1 MDLSE
6 KINKCLVENRLIL
19 QSSDIDL
26 DEAKRL
32 GVPVYNNAGI
42 LAGYFIED
50 GFDNYS
56 AYCNLSRGNFA
67 NAFRV
72 SSVLSFL
79 NIDKPTE
86 VLFEYMDLVCKN
98 YFDTSKFIIDRNII
112 LKNIQKVKDGLYE
125 VYPITKKY
133 FWVRP
138 YTSVGAEDKMVEG
151 IMLQG
156 KRSIVMSQY
165 NKSKRIDTISKIEN
179 AVNLLI
185 AEGNEENTFL
195 TINDIEKISGIP
207 KKTISNIYGL
217 FKTEIDRYN
226 VSMFNTSVYAEFIKI
241 SNVAAISS
249 SIIKF
254 KDDLETKLTKRKV
267 AKKSE
272 LHINTIY
279 NLWLEDDVQEALEEY
294 NKWVK
299 QFKK

>member
-1 MDLSE
+1 MDISE

-32 GVPVYNNAGI
+32 GVPVYNNSGI

-50 GFDNYS
+50 GFDSYS
-56 AYCNLSRGNFA
+56 AYCNVSKGNFA

-79 NIDKPTE
+79 NIDKPTD
-86 VLFEYMDLVCKN
+86 VLFEYMDLVCKK
-98 YFDTSKFIIDRNII
+98 YFDTDRFTIDRNII

-133 FWVRP
+133 FWVKP
-138 YTSVGAEDKMVEG
+138 YTSVGAEDKIVEG

-156 KRSIVMSQY
+156 KRSLVMSQY

-195 TINDIEKISGIP
+195 TINDIEKVSGVP
-207 KKTISNIYGL
+207 KKTISNIYNL

-226 VSMFNTSVYAEFIKI
+226 VSMFNTSIYAEFVKI
-241 SNVAAISS
+241 SNVATISS
-249 SIIKF
+249 SIVKF
-254 KDDLETKLTKRKV
+254 KDELETKLTKRKV

>member
-26 DEAKRL
+26 DEAKRI
-32 GVPVYNNAGI
+32 GSPVYNRSGV

-56 AYCNLSRGNFA
+56 AYCNVSKGNFA

-86 VLFEYMDLVCKN
+86 VLFEYMDLVCKK
-98 YFDTSKFIIDRNII
+98 YFDTDRFTIDRNII
-112 LKNIQKVKDGLYE
+112 LKNIQKVKNGLYE
-125 VYPITKKY
+125 VYPVTKKY
-133 FWVRP
+133 FWVKP
-138 YTSVGAEDKMVEG
+138 YTNVGAEDKMVEG

-156 KRSIVMSQY
+156 KRSLVMSQY

-195 TINDIEKISGIP
+195 TINDIEKISGVP
-207 KKTISNIYGL
+207 KKTISNIYNL

-226 VSMFNTSVYAEFIKI
+226 VSMFNTSIYAEFIKI
-241 SNVAAISS
+241 SNVATISS

-254 KDDLETKLTKRKV
+254 KDELETKLTKRKV

>member
-42 LAGYFIED
+42 LAGYFVED